1 MKTDTVVTPRLLSQ
15 REAAT
20 YLGVSYWTLRDMLF
34 RGELPTVR
42 IRRRVLIDRAD
53 LDRYIGQAKNRL
65 GA

>member
-1 MKTDTVVTPRLLSQ
+1 MKPEALTPRLLSQ

-53 LDRYIGQAKNRL
+53 LDRYLGEAKKRL

>member
-1 MKTDTVVTPRLLSQ
+1 LSQ